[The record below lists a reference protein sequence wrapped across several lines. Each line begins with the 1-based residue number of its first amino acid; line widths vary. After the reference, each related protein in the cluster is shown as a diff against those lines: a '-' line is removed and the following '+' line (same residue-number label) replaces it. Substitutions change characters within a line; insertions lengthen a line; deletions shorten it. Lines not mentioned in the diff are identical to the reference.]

1 MVIVFQVL
9 DYIASPG
16 IVIPLLVLL
25 VLIIYYLLSL
35 TSSLREANNDLKV
48 SGIQYRV
55 KAQTGQNA
63 STLIPC
69 NLYVIFRSNSAVSG
83 RRSVGRCSRWR
94 AGRRIRTRP

>member
-1 MVIVFQVL
+1 MVIVSQVL

-55 KAQTGQNA
+55 KVQTGRNT
-63 STLIPC
+63 SKLIAC
-69 NLYVIFRSNSAVSG
+69 NLYAFRSNSAVSG
-83 RRSVGRCSRWR
+83 RRSVGKCSRWR